1 MCYRDAVP
9 TLNFNNIHVACLSGN
24 NGHGKSALL
33 DSITWALW
41 GQSRTRTQDELIHQ
55 GLNDMM
61 VELEFAAR
69 SQTYKVSRRYSRRG
83 KQSGTTILEFL
94 VSSNGSF
101 KPITGNTVRDT
112 ETRIKEILNMDYET
126 FVNTAFLLQG
136 LSLIHI

>member
-9 TLNFNNIHVACLSGN
+9 TLNFNNIHVACLSGD

-61 VELEFAAR
+61 VELEFALSFYSKALLVVCELSR
-69 SQTYKVSRRYSRRG
+69 PVSGFDRLR
-83 KQSGTTILEFL
+83 L
-94 VSSNGSF
+94 VG
-101 KPITGNTVRDT
+101 
-112 ETRIKEILNMDYET
+112 
-126 FVNTAFLLQG
+126 
-136 LSLIHI
+136 